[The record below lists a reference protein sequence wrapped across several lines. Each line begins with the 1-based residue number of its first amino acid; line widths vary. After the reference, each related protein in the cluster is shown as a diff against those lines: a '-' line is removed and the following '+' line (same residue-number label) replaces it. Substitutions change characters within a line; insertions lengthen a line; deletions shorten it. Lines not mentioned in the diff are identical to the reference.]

1 MPITMTQDYVS
12 AYAAGWLA
20 ASGPEAVRR
29 RAGLT
34 EVLDLIERD
43 LGEPFDRCDSCR
55 KLFPASLITRVR
67 EGQGTGH
74 SESSAYCPD
83 HAPGGGQLA
92 LDRLSASLT
101 RYLHSAFPEW
111 LDDTAPARD
120 QRTES

>member
-67 EGQGTGH
+67 ELC
-74 SESSAYCPD
+74 SVDRFAVYCPD

-101 RYLHSAFPEW
+101 RYLHNAFPEW